1 MRISKQWIKNENSEG
16 EPQKGQVYSANDLL
30 NHVWSSESDSSEDAV
45 RQVITRLRRK
55 LGDDAQK
62 LIVTVKNLGY
72 KIDE

>member
-1 MRISKQWIKNENSEG
+1 MRH
-16 EPQKGQVYSANDLL
+16 KGQVYSANDLL

-55 LGDDAQK
+55 LGDDSQT